1 VTATTLADRHRE
13 RATAVM
19 DSVNIGA
26 SIPTIGEWIAVR
38 NAIALALAAVERETI
53 ERAAKVCEQEARE
66 HAKLHDPHL
75 EDVAYSCAALVRAL
89 ADRKEG

>member
-1 VTATTLADRHRE
+1 MTAPTLADRHRE
-13 RATAVM
+13 RAEKF
-19 DSVNIGA
+19 IG
-26 SIPTIGEWIAVR
+26 TWLRDR
-38 NAIALALAAVERETI
+38 NPKGLTQRCAEALAAVERETI
-53 ERAAKVCEQEARE
+53 ERCAEVCEQEARE